1 MTSNFS
7 LSGIADQTALLSA
20 HLEFGW
26 AAQYSRCTFK
36 AKLQHGQNSDWGP
49 ERSRSRTYFLKFSN
63 DRSLRPSFARTSAG
77 ESRSL
82 MGEAGMSNQN
92 RDQQSTVRQ
101 EDKV

>member
-1 MTSNFS
+1 MTSSFS
-7 LSGIADQTALLSA
+7 LSGIADQTAVLSA

-36 AKLQHGQNSDWGP
+36 AKLQPWSEQRTGVPRNGA
-49 ERSRSRTYFLKFSN
+49 ERYFLKFSN

-82 MGEAGMSNQN
+82 MGESGMSNQN
-92 RDQQSTVRQ
+92 RDQQSTIRQ
-101 EDKV
+101 